1 MRCRECVKGVSSF
14 IISMYV
20 FKRIVCSFGNRI
32 FFFLAFYHHSL
43 NVKLLCHIQT
53 IFFKGVPHY
62 EAESFLK
69 KSPVKV

>member
-1 MRCRECVKGVSSF
+1 MLAVLLFLCMFLKESF
-14 IISMYV
+14 VLLEIE
-20 FKRIVCSFGNRI
+20 F